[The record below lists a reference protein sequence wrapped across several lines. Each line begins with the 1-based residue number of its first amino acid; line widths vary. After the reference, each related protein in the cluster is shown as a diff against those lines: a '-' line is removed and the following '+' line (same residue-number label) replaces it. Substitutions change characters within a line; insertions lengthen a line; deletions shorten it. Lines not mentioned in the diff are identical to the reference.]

1 MKIAQPF
8 KLLAAYPA
16 PGAALASAYA
26 GITFG
31 EASFIEPATQSD
43 QRRLLATVRIDD
55 RRAYVVDVFRSR
67 RREGG
72 DRYHD
77 YLYHGL
83 AQTMQFSAG
92 GAALEG
98 APTTDLSFAGGD
110 LTGYEYW
117 FDKQVLKADGPLQA
131 RFDLKLPE
139 DELSMRLWLQG
150 GKERQF
156 YSVKAPPS
164 TAWEA
169 GMLPEDVAQM
179 PSPTLVV
186 RQHGPAWARPF
197 AVVME
202 ASRKA
207 EQEAVRQ
214 VTEFVPDGGAGEAV
228 GLDVQL
234 DGGRRHTVFSSADPG
249 RTLTHGGQSV
259 AGRFGLAG
267 VGPGGL
273 ELLFLGDGKRIGAEG
288 HSLECVERT
297 CSAALW
303 RTPAGWRY
311 SATGAVRVSM
321 PAAVRKKGLQ
331 LPASG
336 PAPLPG
342 S

>member
-1 MKIAQPF
+1 
-8 KLLAAYPA
+8 
-16 PGAALASAYA
+16 
-26 GITFG
+26 
-31 EASFIEPATQSD
+31 
-43 QRRLLATVRIDD
+43 
-55 RRAYVVDVFRSR
+55 
-67 RREGG
+67 
-72 DRYHD
+72 
-77 YLYHGL
+77 
-83 AQTMQFSAG
+83 
-92 GAALEG
+92 
-98 APTTDLSFAGGD
+98 
-110 LTGYEYW
+110 
-117 FDKQVLKADGPLQA
+117 
-131 RFDLKLPE
+131 
-139 DELSMRLWLQG
+139 
-150 GKERQF
+150 
-156 YSVKAPPS
+156 
-164 TAWEA
+164 
-169 GMLPEDVAQM
+169 MLPKDVAHM

-186 RQHGPAWARPF
+186 RQYGPAWAQPF

-202 ASRKA
+202 ASRKG

-249 RTLTHGGQSV
+249 RRLTHGGQSV

-288 HSLECVERT
+288 HRLECVEGT

-321 PAAVRKKGLQ
+321 PAAVRQKGLL